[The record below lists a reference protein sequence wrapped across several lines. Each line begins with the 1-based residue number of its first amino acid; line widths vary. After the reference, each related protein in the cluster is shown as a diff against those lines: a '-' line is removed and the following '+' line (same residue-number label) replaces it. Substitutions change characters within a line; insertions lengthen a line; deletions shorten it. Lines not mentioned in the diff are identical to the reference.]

1 MVALRRSPSAC
12 AGSPFGSLH
21 TVIRPSLGYIHVAAP
36 IGRRTAGSYGS
47 PVPGP
52 TRPSARSPPRPQR
65 APASASQLASWFTPA
80 PLANRPPRVQV
91 RRPSLPQTGG
101 AAVLDGVPARQAARY
116 VREHY
121 PPRGRDILPA
131 ALRDQVPRDQL
142 TPVPRDLL
150 LFEHG
155 ETRRQQRGRFPVTQA
170 PPLRE
175 GRAVRQ

>member
-1 MVALRRSPSAC
+1 MVSGRGCLVLRQTTLSTRAGTEGSRAALC
-12 AGSPFGSLH
+12 H
-21 TVIRPSLGYIHVAAP
+21 
-36 IGRRTAGSYGS
+36 
-47 PVPGP
+47 
-52 TRPSARSPPRPQR
+52 ARSRDR
-65 APASASQLASWFTPA
+65 AVGERVEVACLGGRGRASTALACIA
-80 PLANRPPRVQV
+80 I
-91 RRPSLPQTGG
+91 
-101 AAVLDGVPARQAARY
+101 LDGVPARQAVRY

-175 GRAVRQ
+175 